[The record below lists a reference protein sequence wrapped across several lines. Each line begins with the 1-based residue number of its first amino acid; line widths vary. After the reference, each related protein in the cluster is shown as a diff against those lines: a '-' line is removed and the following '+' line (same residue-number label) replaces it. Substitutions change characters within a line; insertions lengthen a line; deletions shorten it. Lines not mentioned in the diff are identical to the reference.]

1 MMTRIVHTMP
11 KCINRKWYLVD
22 AVGRRFVRLAH
33 RPYEMPDG
41 YSPGAANTRP
51 RLQAWE
57 RK

>member
-1 MMTRIVHTMP
+1 MTRIIHTMP

-41 YSPGAANTRP
+41 SSPGAANTRP
-51 RLQAWE
+51 RRELCGG
-57 RK
+57 